1 MTGHWLPGFFDSV
14 LNMSDCGQSE
24 MLFRPAR
31 KDEIGAVQHAYD
43 RIREHLSRT
52 VDFRHWHTENHP
64 RPTQIS
70 EWVDAGELYI
80 ATPAET
86 QEKSGEIAGVVVLD
100 HNSADDYEVAQWSVE
115 AADEQVL
122 IVHVLGVAP
131 DYLGTGVSRFLVESA
146 IEAARDRG
154 CLTVRLDVIADNI
167 PAHRLYV
174 KCGFRDLGL
183 HTIRYD
189 GTDLDQF
196 HLYEY
201 VL

>member
-1 MTGHWLPGFFDSV
+1 MNDRHQP
-14 LNMSDCGQSE
+14 E
-24 MLFRPAR
+24 MNFRRAR
-31 KDEIGAVQHAYD
+31 TDEIGAVEQAYD
-43 RIREHLSRT
+43 RIREHLSKT
-52 VDFRHWHTENHP
+52 IDFRHWHTENHP
-64 RPTQIS
+64 RPAQIT
-70 EWVDAGELYI
+70 EWIEAGELYL
-80 ATPAET
+80 AVPAQT
-86 QEKSGEIAGVVVLD
+86 HDSAAEIAGVVVLD
-100 HNSADDYEVAQWSVE
+100 HSSAADYASAAWSVE
-115 AADEQVL
+115 ATGGQAL
-122 IVHVLGVAP
+122 IVHVLGVVP

-167 PAHRLYV
+167 AAHRLYV
-174 KCGFRDLGL
+174 RCGFRDLGL

>member
-1 MTGHWLPGFFDSV
+1 
-14 LNMSDCGQSE
+14 MSNRGQTE
-24 MLFRPAR
+24 MVFRRAR
-31 KDEIGAVQHAYD
+31 PDEIGAVYQAYD
-43 RIREHLSRT
+43 HIREHLSKT
-52 VDFRHWHTENHP
+52 VQFPHWHTENHP
-64 RPTQIS
+64 RPAMINK
-70 EWVDAGELYI
+70 WVEAGELYI

-86 QEKSGEIAGVVVLD
+86 QETVGVIAGVVVLD
-100 HNSADDYEVAQWSVE
+100 HNSADDYAAAQWSVE
-115 AADEQVL
+115 AARERAL
-122 IVHVLGVAP
+122 IVHVLGVVP

-146 IEAARDRG
+146 IETARDRG
-154 CLTVRLDVIADNI
+154 CLTVRLDVLADNT

-174 KCGFRDLGL
+174 RCGFRDLGL